1 MSETAAKTKKQQRS
15 HAALREAGH
24 AIAALRLGIQVK
36 RMTLDG
42 PKGRNV
48 WNDPL
53 RNVDFEW
60 IKANRSAMVERL
72 ASVLVAGAVVQRAL
86 GDGEPDPISTD
97 RLRDAQTLL
106 DAHAHGGATLE
117 DLKRVWTDFF
127 SRDDAAVAASALARR
142 LIEKGEFGGKAAMRL
157 IDSHLETD

>member
-1 MSETAAKTKKQQRS
+1 MPGSPAKKKQR
-15 HAALREAGH
+15 HHGAAWREAGH

-53 RNVDFEW
+53 RNVDFAW

-72 ASVLVAGAVVQRAL
+72 ASVLVAGAAAQCAL
-86 GDGEPDPISTD
+86 GGGEPDPTSAE

-106 DAHAHGGATLE
+106 DAHDHGGATLD
-117 DLKRVWTDFF
+117 DLQRTWAEFF
-127 SRDDAAVAASALARR
+127 SRDDANAAASALAAR
-142 LIEKGEFGGKAAMRL
+142 LMEKGEFGGKAAMRL
-157 IDSHLETD
+157 IESHLETD